1 MGYDQHIVGS
11 AERAELR
18 QFGRG
23 SKRKRYHFEPAG
35 ELFNGLEVPAP
46 ARRFLD
52 ALAPLSRGGSMPP
65 IVPSSCKEG
74 AAVAPFRHRH
84 LGNLNVNHWR
94 EREHVNFF
102 GAQQRA
108 LQYAIGRERRPYEG
122 RKETRRVTR
131 CREASKPGAGFTLP
145 PTLKDLA
152 ITPPGVPDL
161 CAPSFP
167 RELIDPSPLLG
178 NPPIHR
184 FARRTR
190 ARSPLHRWGSAV

>member
-52 ALAPLSRGGSMPP
+52 ALAPLSWGGSTPP

-84 LGNLNVNHWR
+84 LGNLNVNP
-94 EREHVNFF
+94 N
-102 GAQQRA
+102 
-108 LQYAIGRERRPYEG
+108 
-122 RKETRRVTR
+122 TST
-131 CREASKPGAGFTLP
+131 S
-145 PTLKDLA
+145 
-152 ITPPGVPDL
+152 
-161 CAPSFP
+161 S
-167 RELIDPSPLLG
+167 
-178 NPPIHR
+178 
-184 FARRTR
+184 ARNS
-190 ARSPLHRWGSAV
+190 ARSSTLSAVSAALTKAEKKHGGLRGVARHPNPAPDSPCPHSKGSCDHASRGTRFVCAFLSQGID

>member
-52 ALAPLSRGGSMPP
+52 ALAPLSWGGSTPP

-108 LQYAIGRERRPYEG
+108 LQYAVGRERRPYEG
-122 RKETRRVTR
+122 RKRNTAGYAVARHPNPAPDSP
-131 CREASKPGAGFTLP
+131 CPHSKGSCDHASRGYPICVRLPFPG
-145 PTLKDLA
+145 
-152 ITPPGVPDL
+152 
-161 CAPSFP
+161 
-167 RELIDPSPLLG
+167 
-178 NPPIHR
+178 N
-184 FARRTR
+184 
-190 ARSPLHRWGSAV
+190 